1 MRLALVWLNMDSPV
15 GVSHGVLILARELAD
30 AGHDV
35 QVLHLQEGLDRS
47 GGPGALISELAR
59 AQVALVGLS
68 FTSPHAA
75 AARRLAR
82 AIKEGLPDVH
92 LLCGGIHATLDPGG
106 VLRWPGVDAVG
117 LGELDGGGLVS
128 YVGRLDVGEVP
139 MDQPG
144 FWVRVGD
151 VEHRNPMAPLPD
163 LTHQAIPRY
172 EGLDV
177 EGLVRAKRGFGEVLS
192 GRGCPYRCRF
202 CQNHALVER
211 YRESLGTAPSAWPYV
226 RQRGVENLLQ
236 ELVELRS
243 RAPSLKA
250 IMFADDRLAGDR
262 AWLRE
267 FAARYPA
274 EIGLPFI
281 VNATPE
287 QLDAEVAGLLD
298 RAGCNMVKLGVECA
312 PGRLRREVLGR
323 PFGAERIKSAFAHLQ
338 AVGINTMAY
347 LMIGIPGETEKNVL
361 QTFRFCAG
369 LRPDAVRVSM
379 FCPYPG
385 TRIYRDLAAL
395 GVVEP
400 AAAGGDFLS
409 SSVLTWPPA
418 MAVLLNQTLR
428 VHPWLLNQ
436 HLDPVPEGVAA
447 LVAWIQGLDGEAW
460 SREETR
466 AELDRRES
474 ELLQTLARQGVP
486 HYRAPFPERPD
497 YAFLRADRRRPLI
510 NVDPD
515 PRFALT
521 PQPPRR

>member
-1 MRLALVWLNMDSPV
+1 MRIALVWLNMDSPV

-35 QVLHLQEGLDRS
+35 RVLHLHEGLDRS
-47 GGPGALISELAR
+47 GGQGAVISDLAV
-59 AQVALVGLS
+59 AQVGLVGLS

-75 AARRLAR
+75 PARRLAL
-82 AIKEGLPDVH
+82 AIKEELPDVH
-92 LLCGGIHATLDPGG
+92 LMCGGIHATLDPEG
-106 VLRWPGVDAVG
+106 VVRWPGVDAVG
-117 LGELDGGGLVS
+117 LGEVDGGVLVR
-128 YVGRLDVGEVP
+128 YVGRLDAGEVP
-139 MDQPG
+139 TDQPG

-163 LTHQAIPRY
+163 LTHQALPRY

-177 EGLVRAKRGFGEVLS
+177 EALVRAKRGFGEVLS

-211 YRESLGTAPSAWPYV
+211 YRESLGTAPGAWPYV

-236 ELVELRS
+236 ELVLLRS
-243 RAPSLKA
+243 LAPSLKA

-262 AWLRE
+262 AWLRD
-267 FAARYPA
+267 FADRYPA

-281 VNATPE
+281 LNATPE
-287 QLDAEVAGLLD
+287 QVDDEVAGLLY

-323 PFGAERIKSAFAHLQ
+323 PFGAERIESAFASLQ

-347 LMIGIPGETEKNVL
+347 LMVGIPGETEEDLL

-385 TRIYRDLAAL
+385 TRIYRDLAEH
-395 GVVEP
+395 GVVTP
-400 AAAGGDFLS
+400 AVAGGDFLS

-418 MAVLLNQTLR
+418 MAVLLDQALR

-436 HLDPVPEGVAA
+436 HLVPAPEGVEA
-447 LVAWIQGLDGEAW
+447 LVAWIREVDGEAW

-466 AELDRRES
+466 VELERREA
-474 ELLQTLARQGVP
+474 ELLQTLGCLGVP

-515 PRFALT
+515 PRT
-521 PQPPRR
+521 PDPRARR

>member
-1 MRLALVWLNMDSPV
+1 MRLALLWLNMDSPV
-15 GVSHGVLILARELAD
+15 GVSHGVLILAQELTD

-35 QVLHLQEGLDRS
+35 RVLHLHEGLDRC
-47 GGPGALISELAR
+47 GGPGALVTELAS
-59 AQVALVGLS
+59 AQVGLVGLS

-75 AARRLAR
+75 EARRLAR
-82 AIKEGLPDVH
+82 AIKAGLPDVH
-92 LLCGGIHATLDPGG
+92 LICGGIHATLDPEG

-117 LGELDGGGLVS
+117 LGELDGGELVR
-128 YVGRLDVGEVP
+128 YVDRLDGGEVP
-139 MDQPG
+139 TDQPG
-144 FWVRVGD
+144 FWVRVRD

-163 LTHQAIPRY
+163 LTHQALPRY

-211 YRESLGTAPSAWPYV
+211 YRESLGTPPGAWPYV

-236 ELVELRS
+236 EIEELRS

-262 AWLRE
+262 VWLRE
-267 FAARYPA
+267 FAERYRA

-281 VNATPE
+281 INATPE

-323 PFGAERIKSAFAHLQ
+323 PFGAERITAAFANLQ

-347 LMIGIPGETEKNVL
+347 LMIGIPGETEEDLV

-385 TRIYRDLAAL
+385 TRIYQDLVARGAL
-395 GVVEP
+395 DT
-400 AAAGGDFLS
+400 AAAVGDFMS

-418 MAVLLNQTLR
+418 MELLLDQALR
-428 VHPWLLNQ
+428 VYPWLLNQ
-436 HLDPVPEGVAA
+436 HLDPAPDGVAA
-447 LVAWIQGLDGEAW
+447 LVAWIRGLDPEAW
-460 SREETR
+460 HREATR
-466 AELDRRES
+466 VELDRREA
-474 ELLQTLARQGVP
+474 ELLRTISRQGVP
-486 HYRAPFPERPD
+486 HYQAPFPERPD

-510 NVDPD
+510 NVDEG
-515 PRFALT
+515 
-521 PQPPRR
+521 PQAAR

>member
-30 AGHDV
+30 AGHQV
-35 QVLHLQEGLDRS
+35 RVLHLHEALDRS
-47 GGPGALISELAR
+47 GDPGPLLAELTR
-59 AQVALVGLS
+59 DQVALVGLS

-75 AARRLAR
+75 EARRLAH
-82 AIKEGLPDVH
+82 ALKEGLPDVH
-92 LLCGGIHATLDPGG
+92 LLCGGIHATLDPED

-117 LGELDGGGLVS
+117 LGELDGGGLVT
-128 YVGRLDVGEVP
+128 YVDRLDRGEIP
-139 MDQPG
+139 TDQPG

-151 VEHRNPMAPLPD
+151 VEHKNPMAPLPD
-163 LTHQAIPRY
+163 LTHQALPRY

-211 YRESLGTAPSAWPYV
+211 YRESLGGSPGAWPYV

-236 ELVELRS
+236 ELRELRA

-250 IMFADDRLAGDR
+250 IMFADDRLAADR

-267 FAARYPA
+267 FAERYPA

-281 VNATPE
+281 INATLE
-287 QLDAEVAGLLD
+287 QLDSEVAGLLA

-323 PFGAERIKSAFAHLQ
+323 PFGAERIAAAFAHLQ

-347 LMIGIPGETEKNVL
+347 LMIGIPGETEEDLL

-385 TRIYRDLAAL
+385 TRIYQDLAASGAL
-395 GVVEP
+395 GSATAV
-400 AAAGGDFLS
+400 GDFLS

-418 MAVLLNQTLR
+418 MVLLLDQALR
-428 VHPWLLNQ
+428 MHLWLLNL
-436 HLDPVPEGVAA
+436 HLDPPVHGAAA
-447 LVAWIQGLDGEAW
+447 LVAWIRELDGEAW
-460 SREETR
+460 SGKATR
-466 AELDRRES
+466 AELDRREA
-474 ELLQTLARQGVP
+474 ELLQTLSRGRIP

-497 YAFLRADRRRPLI
+497 YAFLRVDRRRPLI
-510 NVDPD
+510 NVDS
-515 PRFALT
+515 
-521 PQPPRR
+521 

>member
-15 GVSHGVLILARELAD
+15 GVSHGVLILARELDD

-35 QVLHLQEGLDRS
+35 QVIHLQEGLDRS
-47 GGPGALISELAR
+47 GGPEGLVAKLAR

-75 AARRLAR
+75 EARRLAR
-82 AIKEGLPDVH
+82 VIGAGLPDVH
-92 LLCGGIHATLDPGG
+92 LMCGGIHATLDPEG

-117 LGELDGGGLVS
+117 LGELDGGGLVR
-128 YVGRLDVGEVP
+128 YVQRLDGGEIP
-139 MDQPG
+139 TDQPG
-144 FWVRVGD
+144 FWVRVHG

-163 LTHQAIPRY
+163 LTHQALPRY

-202 CQNHALVER
+202 CQNHALVDR
-211 YRESLGTAPSAWPYV
+211 YRESLGSGPATWPYV
-226 RQRGVENLLQ
+226 RQRGVENLLA
-236 ELVELRS
+236 ELVDLRR

-262 AWLRE
+262 DWLRE
-267 FAARYPA
+267 FAERYRT
-274 EIGLPFI
+274 EVGLPFI

-323 PFGAERIKSAFAHLQ
+323 PFGADRITAAFAHLQ

-347 LMIGIPGETEKNVL
+347 LMIGIPGQTEEEL
-361 QTFRFCAG
+361 AETFRFCAG

-385 TRIYRDLAAL
+385 TRIYRDLTARDALAPEAA
-395 GVVEP
+395 V
-400 AAAGGDFLS
+400 GDFLS

-418 MAVLLNQTLR
+418 MGRQLDQALR
-428 VHPWLLNQ
+428 IYPWLLNQ
-436 HLDPVPEGVAA
+436 HLTPAVEGVAE
-447 LVAWIQGLDGEAW
+447 LVAWVRGLDPETW
-460 SREETR
+460 SREATR
-466 AELDRRES
+466 VELNRREAELLRQASGREI
-474 ELLQTLARQGVP
+474 P
-486 HYRAPFPERPD
+486 HYEAPFPERPD
-497 YAFLRADRRRPLI
+497 YAFLRATRRRPLI

-515 PRFALT
+515 PAE
-521 PQPPRR
+521 